1 MSNPKTSN
9 SQNANFNECVEEVP
23 VLTSSGPSLREETI

>member
-9 SQNANFNECVEEVP
+9 SQNANFNKWEEVP
-23 VLTSSGPSLREETI
+23 VFTSVGPSLREETI